1 MPIDKRSARSIESA
15 PPATHRQAAS
25 AAGRTQAVLHGV
37 GLILAVAAGL
47 WLLYRLEG
55 VILLVVLSIFFA
67 YLIAPLVDRLSIP
80 VVLGGRPL
88 RLPRSAA
95 IGAVY
100 VIVFGTLAVASSA
113 LLPRVGQQL
122 TEFGNQLPTLASY
135 ARDRL
140 QAWRYVF
147 DPDQLPPPLRE
158 AVETSFSRS
167 VAGVGSYVNGA
178 VAGLLGVL
186 AYLPWLVLIPVL
198 AFFFLKDAG
207 TFRRSVLRALPGDRQ
222 RGQWAELS
230 SEINETLAAYIRAAL
245 TACLLIGIVC
255 TVGFLLIGLRYG
267 LLLGIVAGLF
277 EFIPLVG
284 PLIVA
289 VGTVLLA
296 SMSSAREAVAALIF
310 LGVLRIVQDYVI
322 YPRLIGRGIHLH
334 PVVVILAILSGAEL
348 AGLAGIFLAIP
359 VVAVLSVVDRQWKEY
374 GGGIGATIGV
384 TASPRATRSD

>member
-1 MPIDKRSARSIESA
+1 
-15 PPATHRQAAS
+15 
-25 AAGRTQAVLHGV
+25 
-37 GLILAVAAGL
+37 
-47 WLLYRLEG
+47 
-55 VILLVVLSIFFA
+55 
-67 YLIAPLVDRLSIP
+67 
-80 VVLGGRPL
+80 
-88 RLPRSAA
+88 
-95 IGAVY
+95 
-100 VIVFGTLAVASSA
+100 
-113 LLPRVGQQL
+113 
-122 TEFGNQLPTLASY
+122 
-135 ARDRL
+135 
-140 QAWRYVF
+140 
-147 DPDQLPPPLRE
+147 
-158 AVETSFSRS
+158 
-167 VAGVGSYVNGA
+167 
-178 VAGLLGVL
+178 L

-359 VVAVLSVVDRQWKEY
+359 VVAVLSVVYRQWKEY
-374 GGGIGATIGV
+374 GGGIGAPS
-384 TASPRATRSD
+384 A